1 MGNIEDEIHFVI
13 KCPAYQGLR
22 QRLFT
27 QVRRSAEDLL
37 DGEDAQVF
45 IKLMATNVDEVVR
58 HVVDFVWD
66 AFKLRRNRLKENGIL
81 V

>member
-1 MGNIEDEIHFVI
+1 M
-13 KCPAYQGLR
+13 
-22 QRLFT
+22 
-27 QVRRSAEDLL
+27 RRSAEDLF

-45 IKLMATNVDEVVR
+45 IKLMATSVGEVVR